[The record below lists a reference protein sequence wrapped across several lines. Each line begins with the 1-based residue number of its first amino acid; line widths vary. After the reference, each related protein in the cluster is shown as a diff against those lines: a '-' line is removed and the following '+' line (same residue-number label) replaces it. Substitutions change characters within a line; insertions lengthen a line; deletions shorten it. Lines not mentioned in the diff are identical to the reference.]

1 MIPKTGI
8 IILSVLALSNLTY
21 CTAARTS
28 SVDSG
33 QASRYDNQTYGYSL
47 IVPPGLTAISE
58 RSPSPQHGIK
68 LPTSANP
75 LEFIWTDGSFNVA
88 SWLTLKDGSD
98 AHLKWLAEDMQAVM
112 LLRQDSV
119 ALGPLKASR
128 TVLQYEDPATKTA
141 MIEDFLLAMRDVKGE
156 VSIVYTIG
164 LRTKRND
171 YDKQKGLLDDTIS
184 GWELRPIE

>member
-1 MIPKTGI
+1 MVGVSK
-8 IILSVLALSNLTY
+8 SLTR
-21 CTAARTS
+21 AA
-28 SVDSG
+28 
-33 QASRYDNQTYGYSL
+33 
-47 IVPPGLTAISE
+47 
-58 RSPSPQHGIK
+58 
-68 LPTSANP
+68 
-75 LEFIWTDGSFNVA
+75 
-88 SWLTLKDGSD
+88 D

-156 VSIVYTIG
+156 VGIVYTIG
-164 LRTKRND
+164 LRTQRND
-171 YDKQKGLLDDTIS
+171 YDKQKGLLDETIS